1 MINIRTTTTASQ
13 KRYHGPGRPV
23 TNLSNKQLFLHDRA
37 NESPLWPALC
47 KLVTYCAVT
56 TLNTSS
62 AINPKITATR
72 RYSINHIIVMLI
84 RVIACCA
91 ISLGLSSHMICCAQ
105 DSTALPAIWNL
116 QNCLDYA
123 KKYNIQIN
131 TLRLSEKSSEQEYL
145 LSKAARLPNLIGS
158 VDHTYTHI
166 KAPNPSVASSGFSGS
181 YGLNAAVDI
190 YSGGLVNNDIR
201 QKNLQIQAANLNIL
215 QEENDVTLQ
224 ITMAYLNILLAKEN
238 IIYVKDLVTT
248 TQAQVDQ
255 GQKQYDAGS
264 IAHNAL
270 IELQA
275 QWANDKYT
283 LVTAQN
289 AERQSKLTL
298 KQVLQLPTSTDFDI
312 VKPDTVIATEAVP
325 SLDTVENTAMQT
337 RPEIK
342 NGLLGIDIARY
353 DLLKAR
359 AGYFPTLSGTAALAT
374 DYSNSQRDYFG
385 QLDNNFFQ
393 QIGLNLSIPIF
404 TKRVTRTNV
413 ELAKIE
419 VDQARLNLKGVQT
432 TLAQAIEQAYINVVN
447 AQAQYDAAVEELKAT
462 QESYRIAGEQL
473 KVGAANTVDYL
484 QQKTLYTQAF
494 QAYIQAKY
502 NAALSVKIYDF
513 YMGIAIKL

>member
-1 MINIRTTTTASQ
+1 
-13 KRYHGPGRPV
+13 
-23 TNLSNKQLFLHDRA
+23 
-37 NESPLWPALC
+37 
-47 KLVTYCAVT
+47 
-56 TLNTSS
+56 
-62 AINPKITATR
+62 
-72 RYSINHIIVMLI
+72 MLI

-91 ISLGLSSHMICCAQ
+91 ISLGLSSRMTCCAQ

-131 TLRLSEKSSEQEYL
+131 TLRLSEKSAEQEWL
-145 LSKAARLPNLIGS
+145 LSKAARLPNLTGS
-158 VDHTYTHI
+158 VDHTYTHGKEFNSAI
-166 KAPNPSVASSGFSGS
+166 GGFQSTSNLTGS
-181 YGLNAAVDI
+181 YGVNSAVTI
-190 YSGGLVNNDIR
+190 FAGGTVMNDIR
-201 QKNLQIQAANLNIL
+201 QKNLEIQSANLNIL
-215 QEENDVTLQ
+215 ETENDITLQ

-238 IIYVKDLVTT
+238 IVYVKDLVTT

-264 IAHNAL
+264 IARNAL

-275 QWANDKYT
+275 QLANDKYT

-289 AERQSKLTL
+289 AERQNKLNL
-298 KQVLQLPTSTDFDI
+298 KIVLQLPIFADFDI
-312 VKPDTVIATEAVP
+312 VKPDTVIPTEAVP
-325 SLDTVENTAMQT
+325 TLDTVVSTAMAT

-342 NGLLGIDIARY
+342 NGALGIEIARY

-359 AGYFPTLSGTAALAT
+359 AGYLPSLAATGALAT
-374 DYSNSQRDYFG
+374 NYTSDQPDYFR

-404 TKRVTRTNV
+404 TRRVVRTSV

-419 VDQARLNLKGVQT
+419 VDQARLNLKSTQT
-432 TLAQAIEQAYINVVN
+432 TLSQQIEQAYINVVN

-473 KVGAANTVDYL
+473 KVGAVNTVDYL
-484 QQKTLYTQAF
+484 QQKILYTQAF

-513 YMGIAIKL
+513 YMGIAVKL